1 MWGLVSGGG
10 LCRCSAVP
18 PQTGPAAAVVLWCGA
33 GAGNINSC
41 WWLPKPLPCDCS
53 LEVHEWSVQRQTATS
68 YTMFS
73 LALTLVSLVAAAA
86 AQEEAKETPLWFLEE
101 DLDGTFSQRSGACP
115 GLLAAKQ
122 DEASFGPIFIPEDKE
137 ANICIRFPARDG
149 RPETWRHDLGG
160 KGACANQCCEFKP
173 PLKNPPPPS
182 PQPTW
187 FETFNGDCSNTAAAF
202 NGPTLFRGKD
212 LDAKSICF
220 QLEDGS
226 YELREGFL
234 GNCGGPCCIFYG
246 EAAERK

>member
-1 MWGLVSGGG
+1 MGWRQPQLKKRPRRLPSGSW
-10 LCRCSAVP
+10 RRTWTAPSP
-18 PQTGPAAAVVLWCGA
+18 RGPAPAPASSPPSRTRRPSA
-33 GAGNINSC
+33 PSSF
-41 WWLPKPLPCDCS
+41 PRTRRP
-53 LEVHEWSVQRQTATS
+53 TS
-68 YTMFS
+68 
-73 LALTLVSLVAAAA
+73 A
-86 AQEEAKETPLWFLEE
+86 
-101 DLDGTFSQRSGACP
+101 SGSP
-115 GLLAAKQ
+115 
-122 DEASFGPIFIPEDKE
+122 
-137 ANICIRFPARDG
+137 RDG